1 MGRGGLVLYMSRD
14 WAVIPRSLKVVA
26 LTLWSLGTERG
37 EDGCGLSHQILGI
50 FLGTYLLLLRIFPLR
65 VSWSVVL

>member
-1 MGRGGLVLYMSRD
+1 MSRD

-26 LTLWSLGTERG
+26 PTLWSLGTERG

-50 FLGTYLLLLRIFPLR
+50 FLGTYLPL
-65 VSWSVVL
+65 